1 MCVCVHIPEPGT
13 VFERRETVLPWGME
27 ELWTMLKILI
37 NFNAEECRDVIH
49 CVELLLAKSAG
60 EL

>member
-1 MCVCVHIPEPGT
+1 MCVCACIPEPGT
-13 VFERRETVLPWGME
+13 IFERRETVLPWGME
-27 ELWTMLKILI
+27 ELWMMLKILI
-37 NFNAEECRDVIH
+37 NAEEYPDVIH